1 VTHSDARLMPARRRD
16 WSPVN
21 LWTDT
26 AAGAVEST
34 IWVNAVQPVLRGAP
48 DVFQTV
54 TPLRPVDPARVLG
67 TAHFRRPVVDL
78 ASQHA
83 LARLQALQAQPAAD
97 VDPPPLPGGAPG
109 RRVWFCGS
117 QAQAGVPLLESAVRS
132 AYAVAA
138 RLDPA
143 SPDGPVGP
151 DGPGQ
156 VADSSA

>member
-1 VTHSDARLMPARRRD
+1 MPARRRD

-54 TPLRPVDPARVLG
+54 HPLRPVDPARVLG
-67 TAHFRRPVVDL
+67 EANFRRPVVDL
-78 ASQHA
+78 SSLQA
-83 LARLQALQAQPAAD
+83 LARLQALMEQPE
-97 VDPPPLPGGAPG
+97 

-132 AYAVAA
+132 AYAVAGRLGA
-138 RLDPA
+138 LDPA
-143 SPDGPVGP
+143 DAAGTR
-151 DGPGQ
+151 
-156 VADSSA
+156 ADSSA